1 MKSKPRLHIPVK
13 KEVSRRT
20 GLSRAGDSERP
31 GIARPERAEVKYH
44 GAGACLALWNQRPK
58 DILRAYV
65 ERARLPDFASFLKWC
80 SAERTPYHVVEKE
93 DLEKLTETV
102 HHGGICMLALE
113 PRTLTFSQ
121 LRVALRDNQNP
132 QLVIYLDGVEN
143 PHNLGAM
150 LRTCAHFGVQYVL
163 GAQGSLPRLSPSAC
177 RIAEGGAEHVRLIA
191 LEQPLSDLRELAADG
206 FQIVGT
212 SVTQGTPVY
221 AFDYPQRTVLV
232 FGAETV
238 GMSRELRELAQ
249 QILRIPGSAAVE
261 SLNVSVACG
270 IFTSE
275 FYRRHVAAKATV
287 PAAGS
292 KSSRNSKRK

>member
-1 MKSKPRLHIPVK
+1 MKPPRKPPHTVPRTLSKPASAAAP
-13 KEVSRRT
+13 T
-20 GLSRAGDSERP
+20 
-31 GIARPERAEVKYH
+31 ERAEVKYH
-44 GAGACLALWNQRPK
+44 GAGACLGLWNQRPK
-58 DILRAYV
+58 DILRVYV
-65 ERARLPDFASFLKWC
+65 ERARLPDFSSLLKWC
-80 SAERTPYHVVEKE
+80 SAERTPYHVVDKD

-191 LEQPLSDLRELAADG
+191 LEQPLLDLRELANDG

-212 SVTQGTPVY
+212 AVSQGTSVY
-221 AFDYPQRTVLV
+221 AFDYPQRTLLV

-238 GMSRELRELAQ
+238 GMSRELRELTQ
-249 QILRIPGSAAVE
+249 QVLRVPGSAAVE

-275 FYRRHVAAKATV
+275 FYRRHVATKKAAPTARHAS
-287 PAAGS
+287 PRPHP
-292 KSSRNSKRK
+292 KK

>member
-1 MKSKPRLHIPVK
+1 MKPPRKSPHAAPRTLSKPASAPAP
-13 KEVSRRT
+13 T
-20 GLSRAGDSERP
+20 
-31 GIARPERAEVKYH
+31 ERAEVKYH
-44 GAGACLALWNQRPK
+44 GAGACLGLWNQRPK
-58 DILRAYV
+58 DILRVYV
-65 ERARLPDFASFLKWC
+65 ERARLADFSSLLKWC
-80 SAERTPYHVVEKE
+80 SMEHTPYHVVDKD

-102 HHGGICMLALE
+102 HHGGICILALE
-113 PRTLTFSQ
+113 SRSLTFSQ

-177 RIAEGGAEHVRLIA
+177 RIAEGCAEYVRLIA
-191 LEQPLSDLRELAADG
+191 LEQPLLDLRELANDG

-212 SVTQGTPVY
+212 SVSQGTSVY
-221 AFDYPQRTVLV
+221 AFDYPQRTILV

-238 GMSRELRELAQ
+238 GMSRELRELTQ
-249 QILRIPGSAAVE
+249 QVLRVPGSAAVE

-275 FYRRHVAAKATV
+275 FYRRHVATKKPVT
-287 PAAGS
+287 PPGHAAA
-292 KSSRNSKRK
+292 RPHAKRK

>member
-1 MKSKPRLHIPVK
+1 MKPPHKSSHAAPRTL
-13 KEVSRRT
+13 RRST
-20 GLSRAGDSERP
+20 SMHAP
-31 GIARPERAEVKYH
+31 AERAEIKYH
-44 GAGACLALWNQRPK
+44 GAGACLGLWNQRPK
-58 DILRAYV
+58 DILRVYV
-65 ERARLPDFASFLKWC
+65 ERARLPDFSSLLKWC
-80 SAERTPYHVVEKE
+80 SAERTPYHVVDKE

-191 LEQPLSDLRELAADG
+191 LEQPLLDLRELASDG
-206 FQIVGT
+206 FRIVGT
-212 SVTQGTPVY
+212 SVSQGTSVY
-221 AFDYPQRTVLV
+221 AFDYPQRTILV

-238 GMSRELRELAQ
+238 GMSHELRELTQ
-249 QILRIPGSAAVE
+249 QVLRIPGSAAVE

-275 FYRRHVAAKATV
+275 FYRHHVVVKPAV

-292 KSSRNSKRK
+292 KSTRHSKKR

>member
-1 MKSKPRLHIPVK
+1 MKSKPHLHVPVK
-13 KEVSRRT
+13 KEISRRT
-20 GLSRAGDSERP
+20 GLS
-31 GIARPERAEVKYH
+31 RPERAEVKYH

-80 SAERTPYHVVEKE
+80 SAERTPYHVVEKA

-121 LRVALRDNQNP
+121 LCVALRDNPNP

-206 FQIVGT
+206 FQIIGT
-212 SVTQGTPVY
+212 SVTQGTSVY

-238 GMSRELRELAQ
+238 GMSRELHELTQ

-275 FYRRHVAAKATV
+275 FYRRHVAVKAAV
-287 PAAGS
+287 PAARS
-292 KSSRNSKRK
+292 KSSRHSKRK